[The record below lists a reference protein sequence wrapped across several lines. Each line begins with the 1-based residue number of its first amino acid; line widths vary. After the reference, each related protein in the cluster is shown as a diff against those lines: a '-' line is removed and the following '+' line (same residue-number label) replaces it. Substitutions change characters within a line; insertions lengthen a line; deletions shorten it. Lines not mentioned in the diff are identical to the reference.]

1 MTQPLPIGR
10 RIGFSLTLAASMA
23 AATSLVATLGL
34 LGTELLAEFGI
45 SRGQLGLLIGAS
57 MLTGGACSP
66 LLGSLTDRLGGRTA
80 LAVVFGAA
88 SLAFAVLGIA
98 GAYAL
103 LFVASLLGGFANG
116 LTNPATNKLIAT
128 EISPG
133 QRALITG
140 AKQSGVQVGTAL
152 LGLLVPVGVLTW
164 GWRPTVLMVG
174 AVWLAFL
181 PITFRVTKPV
191 PVSDRIARLPWASA
205 FRDVWPISVYGM
217 LMGTGAGVLVLL
229 PLFAEES
236 LGLDRIAAGRAAALA
251 AIAAIVGRM
260 AWTRRAE
267 RRQAFPAT
275 LRTLALLT
283 VLAAAALAASTTTDW
298 LIWPAAALI
307 GMSAGSWNSVGMLA
321 TIVTAGPARA
331 GAATGWVLLGFLSG
345 SGISTPIFG
354 WLVDRTGS
362 YLPAFAATAVA
373 AMIGSLVATKA
384 PHQEYV

>member
-1 MTQPLPIGR
+1 
-10 RIGFSLTLAASMA
+10 MA
-23 AATSLVATLGL
+23 AATSLAATLGL
-34 LGTELLAEFGI
+34 LGTELLSEFGI

-57 MLTGGACSP
+57 MLTGGAASP

-98 GAYAL
+98 GAYAFM
-103 LFVASLLGGFANG
+103 FVASFLGGFANG

-133 QRALITG
+133 QRAFITG

-152 LGLLVPVGVLTW
+152 LGLLVPLGVLTW
-164 GWRPTVLMVG
+164 GWRPTVLLVG

-181 PITFRVTKPV
+181 PVTFRVTKPA

-236 LGLDRIAAGRAAALA
+236 LGLDRIAAGQAAALA

-267 RRQAFPAT
+267 RKQAFPAT

-283 VLAAAALAASTTTDW
+283 VLAAAALAASTTTAW
-298 LIWPAAALI
+298 LIWPGAALI

-345 SGISTPIFG
+345 SGVSTPIFG